1 MAQPLLMII
10 MDITAQV
17 KTNILRK
24 HLVRKGDTLLVGVSG
39 GSDSIALLHVLSRLQ
54 HILAFRL
61 LAVHFNH
68 QLRDDATGDEQ
79 FVKEV
84 CRYLNVSFQSIRL
97 TIKRTQDQSSLEEN
111 ARQARLRHLER
122 LTQKYRADK
131 VVLAH
136 HRDDCAETVLM
147 HILRGAGLQ
156 GLKGIP
162 PQTKLHAITIIR
174 PFYNIPKD
182 DILRYLRA
190 NKIRYRKDSTNE
202 DSYYFRNAIRKK
214 LLPHIE
220 KNYQPQIRELLFQLA
235 SLTAEDY
242 EFLASHGQKTF
253 KKISFPGPGAGTV
266 KLQLKKLAQL
276 HPSLQR
282 VIYRLAYEKLQGD
295 LTRLTLQHVREIEDL
310 ITNRKEGASVHWPN
324 GIKVCKK
331 TPALIF
337 QRRIS

>member
-1 MAQPLLMII
+1 

-17 KTNILRK
+17 KANMIRK

-39 GSDSIALLHVLSRLQ
+39 GSDSIALLHVLRRLQ

-68 QLRDDATGDEQ
+68 QLRADASGDEK
-79 FVKEV
+79 FVEQV
-84 CRYLNVSFQSIRL
+84 CRDLNVSCQSIRL
-97 TIKRTQDQSSLEEN
+97 TIKRTKNQSSLEDN
-111 ARQARLRHLER
+111 ARQARLRHLGR
-122 LTQKYRADK
+122 LSEKHQADK

-162 PQTKLHAITIIR
+162 PQTELNSLTIIR
-174 PFYNIPKD
+174 PFYNISKN

-190 NKIRYRKDSTNE
+190 NKIKYREDSTNQ
-202 DSYYFRNAIRKK
+202 DDYYFRNAIRKK
-214 LLPHIE
+214 LLPYIE
-220 KNYQPQIRELLFQLA
+220 KNYQPKIRELLFQLA
-235 SLTAEDY
+235 SLCAEDY
-242 EFLASHGQKTF
+242 NCLALYGQKYF
-253 KKISFPGPGAGTV
+253 KRLQLPGPPSGAV
-266 KLQLKKLAQL
+266 KLHQKKLAQL

-282 VIYRLAYEKLQGD
+282 VIYRLAYENLQGD
-295 LTRLTLQHVREIEDL
+295 LTRLTLKHAQEIEDL
-310 ITNRKEGASVHWPN
+310 IMNRKEGASVHWPN
-324 GIKVCKK
+324 GITVCKE

-337 QRRIS
+337 KRRIS